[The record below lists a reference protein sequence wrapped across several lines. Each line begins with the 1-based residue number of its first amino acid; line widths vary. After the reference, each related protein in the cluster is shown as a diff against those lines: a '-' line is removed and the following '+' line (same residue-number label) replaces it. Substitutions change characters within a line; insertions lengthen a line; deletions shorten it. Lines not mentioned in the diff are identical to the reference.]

1 MRACDVDFQVVS
13 SIVYQQISQ
22 SLDEVCLTNSPMI
35 VNRTNSSSYSP
46 SINQAILSP
55 LIKSTMNT
63 SLTSVILQRFT
74 FDYFSDRLNINNY
87 KDICR
92 RRDEQEMKRE
102 ESIMKLPIVEYEL
115 HLIKLVMNDCY
126 FFRTLKERLR
136 SHVESLTRQA
146 RLKTMK
152 KGQIFMTI
160 ESRPGAKK
168 PKSNHFYFQSI
179 FSTFTNRSF
188 DVLAIT

>member
-115 HLIKLVMNDCY
+115 HLI
-126 FFRTLKERLR
+126 
-136 SHVESLTRQA
+136 
-146 RLKTMK
+146 
-152 KGQIFMTI
+152 
-160 ESRPGAKK
+160 
-168 PKSNHFYFQSI
+168 
-179 FSTFTNRSF
+179 
-188 DVLAIT
+188 